1 MSYLQVAKQAAQEAG
16 DFLKENFH
24 QEKQVNESSQFDI
37 KIELDVITQKKIE
50 AVILASYPDH
60 AILGEE
66 GIIGSEG
73 SDFEWIL
80 DPIDG
85 TVNYYYGIPHFC
97 VSIAL
102 REKGELILGVIYD
115 PMVDEL
121 WSAEKGGPAY
131 LNDQI
136 ITASSRTAMAESIV
150 FVGHGK
156 TGNSLET
163 GVERF
168 GRIAK
173 QVRKMRITGSAALA
187 CVYVASGRF
196 DAYVEGRIS
205 IWDIAAGLVILE
217 AAGGKV
223 ELGEIKEGDDNSF
236 SILAWNGKIPIK
248 DYI

>member
-1 MSYLQVAKQAAQEAG
+1 MSYLQVAKQAAKEAG

-24 QEKQVNESSQFDI
+24 QEKQVNETSQFDI

-50 AVILASYPDH
+50 DIILASYPEH

-66 GIIGSEG
+66 GCAGLEG
-73 SDFEWIL
+73 SDFEWIV

-102 REKGELILGVIYD
+102 REKGELVLGVIYD

-121 WSAEKGGPAY
+121 WYAEKGGPAY
-131 LNDQI
+131 LNDRV
-136 ITASSRTAMAESIV
+136 ITVSNRTQMAEAV
-150 FVGHGK
+150 LFVGHGK
-156 TGNSLET
+156 TGSSLET

-168 GRIAK
+168 GRISK

-196 DAYVEGRIS
+196 DAYVESRIS
-205 IWDIAAGLVILE
+205 IWDIAAGFVILE
-217 AAGGKV
+217 AALGSV
-223 ELGEIKEGDDNSF
+223 ELGDIPEGDENSF
-236 SILAWNGKIPIK
+236 SIVAWNGKIPIK
-248 DYI
+248 EHI

>member
-1 MSYLQVAKQAAQEAG
+1 MSYLQVAKQAAQQAG

-131 LNDQI
+131 LNGQV